1 MANKATKVK
10 DTERQE
16 NIEATVTATEKFYNE
31 NKKTIWGIIIA
42 VLVIGLAVLAYSKFI
57 YQPKCAEAQQETYPA
72 EMAFQQ
78 QAWEIA
84 LNGDGNNLGFAEI
97 IDTYGAKAGKAV
109 YFYAGICELQLG
121 NYEEAISY
129 LKKYNGKDSILA
141 ARAIAAQGDAYV
153 ELDDIQTA
161 VSCFEKAAATADNT
175 FAAGY
180 LLKAGVAYEALGNN
194 AKAVECYKT
203 IKDQYPSSLEAY
215 DIDKYI
221 TRIAE

>member
-42 VLVIGLAVLAYSKFI
+42 VLVIGLAILAYSKFI

-153 ELDDIQTA
+153 ELDDTQAA